1 MKHEQIAGLLPEV
14 FRSTLAP
21 HTPLAALLEVMEALH
36 APAEEVLNDID
47 AVFDP
52 YRAPDALVP
61 VLASWVDVDRF
72 FSPHH
77 AVGAAVPAEPISSG
91 MGRLREL
98 VAAASGLSQWRGT
111 SSGLVRILELAV
123 GIAGF
128 ELDEQVPADDGM
140 PRPFFIVVRAPA
152 EARRHQ
158 ALIERIVEQE
168 KPAYVTYQL
177 IFRQ

>member
-1 MKHEQIAGLLPEV
+1 MKHEQIARLLPEV

-21 HTPLAALLEVMEALH
+21 HTPLAALLEVMDALH
-36 APAEEVLNDID
+36 APAEGVLADID

-61 VLASWVDVDRF
+61 VLASWVDLDRF
-72 FSPHH
+72 FSPQHSI
-77 AVGAAVPAEPISSG
+77 GAAVQGEPISSG
-91 MGRLREL
+91 TGRLREL
-98 VAAASGLSQWRGT
+98 VVAASELSQWRGT
-111 SSGLVRILELAV
+111 AHGLVRILELAV
-123 GIAGF
+123 GMAGF
-128 ELDEQVPADDGM
+128 EIDEQVPADDGT
-140 PRPFFIVVRAPA
+140 PRPFYIVVRAPG